1 MPSLRQKV
9 TTYFRQLSFIAEP
22 REGSARSGRHRV
34 TADEDDEGNFII
46 KYLEGRMERQF
57 VPGPEI
63 YNGQSPT
70 EMPVLKLGRYAG
82 GTSAI
87 TAACTGPDEG
97 LTGIKR
103 SKLHLS
109 ASYADDIDFID
120 TQQENDCYE
129 VRKST
134 ASTTNGNQ
142 SNQRLSNKFARTG
155 SSRRQSNADQA
166 SGNAKGGSNAGV
178 AGMRSRKNSKTG
190 IANLVGGSK
199 EQEAN
204 KATTIVVSMVSS
216 SRSPAPLRASND
228 QNNKNVMNGKTETTT
243 SPDPASKDATAHELL
258 ENATERL
265 LREAVSNQNG
275 TPTAPAPPTLTDVVA
290 GVHNWKMECESAYG
304 ISVSLYETNMLTKEP
319 MGNPIADCYGMVVR
333 GDAAAMAMADGV
345 NWGDGA
351 RLAARSAVHGC
362 LDYLDRAV
370 FGQAQECM
378 ATTTQEVFVSLLRS
392 LWEGHGC
399 ILEVG
404 GALSTLTIA
413 VVLPLDGDGGDR
425 KKYVVCACNV
435 GDSLGYV
442 YSKQHGVREFTQASH
457 DISSMR
463 DMRDALGALGPAD
476 GNKPELSN
484 LTFSMTFIERGDIV
498 FLTSDGI
505 SDNFDPV
512 VGKFAEAWTPDVKLQ
527 TTTAL
532 NGSSLAPKRQN
543 KSASAIYARLH
554 PSTPPTRPARHQP
567 KSSSPPSNVPSRPK
581 YMRSQ
586 TVIEPRRL
594 SSAGAQ
600 ATKPITAASS
610 PPPIQRI
617 PKSVSGLPLVTGP
630 QRHALTLHRLED
642 LLSYGING
650 TFSPCVSA
658 RRLCHLLIDFVRM
671 ITSARRKTLEQRE
684 LFYKLATGADGVR
697 REVELNRMQHRAAR
711 KRIVDSS
718 AFSALPGK
726 LDHATVLAYT
736 VGSGQQATMN
746 GNATSTEERDGGGG
760 GGGGIAAPLL
770 QSKEFKETNF

>member
-22 REGSARSGRHRV
+22 RDGRRRV
-34 TADEDDEGNFII
+34 NGNADEDDGSFIT
-46 KYLEGRMERQF
+46 KYLEGRMEREF
-57 VPGPEI
+57 MPGGPEI
-63 YNGQSPT
+63 YNGQNPT
-70 EMPVLKLGRYAG
+70 DMPVLKLGCYATG
-82 GTSAI
+82 PDTI

-120 TQQENDCYE
+120 TQQENEDAYG

-134 ASTTNGNQ
+134 PAAPALSSST
-142 SNQRLSNKFARTG
+142 RLSNKFARPTG
-155 SSRRQSNADQA
+155 SRRQSNADQTTTGTA
-166 SGNAKGGSNAGV
+166 ATGATAA
-178 AGMRSRKNSKTG
+178 AGMRSRKNSKSSLSAVSAA
-190 IANLVGGSK
+190 ANESGG
-199 EQEAN
+199 

-216 SRSPAPLRASND
+216 SNSPAQD
-228 QNNKNVMNGKTETTT
+228 QNNKNLLNAKTE
-243 SPDPASKDATAHELL
+243 AATAAGHGNSER
-258 ENATERL
+258 ERL
-265 LREAVSNQNG
+265 LREAVSNQNVAPNPIAHS
-275 TPTAPAPPTLTDVVA
+275 TPVA
-290 GVHNWKMECESAYG
+290 GVENWQMDCDFAYG
-304 ISVSLYETNMLTKEP
+304 ISVSLYENNMLTKEP
-319 MGNPIADCYGMVVR
+319 MGNPIADCYGCVVR

-370 FGQAQECM
+370 FGQAHECR
-378 ATTTQEVFVSLLRS
+378 ATTTQELFVSLLRS

-413 VVLPLDGDGGDR
+413 VVLPLDGAPG
-425 KKYVVCACNV
+425 KYVVCACNV

-442 YSKQHGVREFTQASH
+442 YSKKHGVRELTQASH

-484 LTFSMTFIERGDIV
+484 LTFSMSCIERGDIV

-527 TTTAL
+527 HLQSAK
-532 NGSSLAPKRQN
+532 LAPKRQN

-554 PSTPPTRPARHQP
+554 PQSATPPSRTRQP
-567 KSSSPPSNVPSRPK
+567 KAGSPPSNMPSRPK

-586 TVIEPRRL
+586 TLIEARHGVG
-594 SSAGAQ
+594 AG
-600 ATKPITAASS
+600 TPVVPT
-610 PPPIQRI
+610 PPIQRI
-617 PKSVSGLPLVTGP
+617 PKSVLGLPLVTGP
-630 QRHALTLHRLED
+630 QRHALTLYRLED

-650 TFSPCVSA
+650 TFSPCASA

-684 LFYKLATGADGVR
+684 LFYKLSTGPDGVK
-697 REVELNRMQHRAAR
+697 REVQLNRMQHRAAR
-711 KRIVDSS
+711 KRVVDSS
-718 AFSALPGK
+718 AFGALPGK

-736 VGSGQQATMN
+736 VGGAASDASDADEADSGD
-746 GNATSTEERDGGGG
+746 GDGGGG
-760 GGGGIAAPLL
+760 GGNGNAAPVL
-770 QSKEFKETNF
+770 QSKEFKETTF

>member
-22 REGSARSGRHRV
+22 REGRRRGNANDG
-34 TADEDDEGNFII
+34 DDDGNFIT
-46 KYLEGRMERQF
+46 KYLEGRMQRQF
-57 VPGPEI
+57 VDGPEI
-63 YNGQSPT
+63 YNGLNPT
-70 EMPVLKLGRYAG
+70 EMPVLKLGGYEAG
-82 GTSAI
+82 TCTI

-120 TQQENDCYE
+120 TQQENEDCYATA
-129 VRKST
+129 RAPATATQQST
-134 ASTTNGNQ
+134 SAT
-142 SNQRLSNKFARTG
+142 RLTNKFGRPQVG
-155 SSRRQSNADQA
+155 GGGGGGSRRQSNAGDQQGGTA
-166 SGNAKGGSNAGV
+166 STS
-178 AGMRSRKNSKTG
+178 GMRSRKNSKSS
-190 IANLVGGSK
+190 IANLSAAVAAAASGDGG
-199 EQEAN
+199 
-204 KATTIVVSMVSS
+204 KASTSCVSS
-216 SRSPAPLRASND
+216 QD
-228 QNNKNVMNGKTETTT
+228 QNNRNLLNAKTE
-243 SPDPASKDATAHELL
+243 ASADANPHSER
-258 ENATERL
+258 ERL
-265 LREAVSNQNG
+265 LREAVSNQG
-275 TPTAPAPPTLTDVVA
+275 GSSSSCTSPPAVVA
-290 GVHNWKMECESAYG
+290 GVENWRMECDFAYG

-333 GDAAAMAMADGV
+333 GDSAAMAMADGV

-370 FGQAQECM
+370 FGQALECR

-413 VVLPLDGDGGDR
+413 VVLPLDGAPG
-425 KKYVVCACNV
+425 KYVVCSCNV

-442 YSKQHGVREFTQASH
+442 YSKKHGVRELTQASH

-484 LTFSMTFIERGDIV
+484 LTFTMSCIESGDIV

-527 TTTAL
+527 TSV
-532 NGSSLAPKRQN
+532 GKPSSLAPKRQN

-554 PSTPPTRPARHQP
+554 PSTPPTRPARQV
-567 KSSSPPSNVPSRPK
+567 KAGSPPSNAPSRPK

-586 TVIEPRRL
+586 TLIEPRQGL
-594 SSAGAQ
+594 VTPAAV
-600 ATKPITAASS
+600 TTA
-610 PPPIQRI
+610 PQRI
-617 PKSVSGLPLVTGP
+617 PKSISGLPLVTGP
-630 QRHALTLHRLED
+630 QRHALTLYRLED

-684 LFYKLATGADGVR
+684 LFYKLSTGPDGAK
-697 REVELNRMQHRAAR
+697 REVQLNRMQHRAAR
-711 KRIVDSS
+711 KRVVDSS
-718 AFSALPGK
+718 AFVALPGK

-736 VGSGQQATMN
+736 VGGGASEGN
-746 GNATSTEERDGGGG
+746 GNENEGTTTTTLS
-760 GGGGIAAPLL
+760 PVL

>member
-22 REGSARSGRHRV
+22 REGRRRGNANDG
-34 TADEDDEGNFII
+34 DDDGNFIT
-46 KYLEGRMERQF
+46 KYLEGRMQRQF
-57 VPGPEI
+57 VDGPEI
-63 YNGQSPT
+63 YNGLNPT
-70 EMPVLKLGRYAG
+70 EMPVLKLGGYEAG
-82 GTSAI
+82 TCTI

-120 TQQENDCYE
+120 TQQENEDCYATA
-129 VRKST
+129 RAPATAAQQST
-134 ASTTNGNQ
+134 SAT
-142 SNQRLSNKFARTG
+142 RLTNKFGRPQVG
-155 SSRRQSNADQA
+155 GGGGSRRQSNAGDQL
-166 SGNAKGGSNAGV
+166 GGSASTS
-178 AGMRSRKNSKTG
+178 GMRSRKNSKSS
-190 IANLVGGSK
+190 IANLSAAVAAAASGDGG
-199 EQEAN
+199 
-204 KATTIVVSMVSS
+204 KASTSCVSS
-216 SRSPAPLRASND
+216 QD
-228 QNNKNVMNGKTETTT
+228 QNNRNLLNAKTE
-243 SPDPASKDATAHELL
+243 ASADANPHSER
-258 ENATERL
+258 ERL
-265 LREAVSNQNG
+265 LREAVSNQG
-275 TPTAPAPPTLTDVVA
+275 GSSPSCTSPPAVVA
-290 GVHNWKMECESAYG
+290 GVENWRMECDFAYG

-333 GDAAAMAMADGV
+333 GDSAAMAMADGV
-345 NWGDGA
+345 NWGNNTVGRKSLLILIPKRFAGDGA

-370 FGQAQECM
+370 FGQALECR

-413 VVLPLDGDGGDR
+413 VVLPLDGAPG
-425 KKYVVCACNV
+425 KYVVCSCNV
-435 GDSLGYV
+435 GDSLGFV
-442 YSKQHGVREFTQASH
+442 YSKQHGVRELTQASH

-484 LTFSMTFIERGDIV
+484 LTFTMSCIESGDIV

-527 TTTAL
+527 TSV
-532 NGSSLAPKRQN
+532 GKPSSLAPKRQN

-554 PSTPPTRPARHQP
+554 PSTPPTRPARQV
-567 KSSSPPSNVPSRPK
+567 KAGSPPSNAPSRPK

-586 TVIEPRRL
+586 TLIEPRQGL
-594 SSAGAQ
+594 VTPAAV
-600 ATKPITAASS
+600 TTA
-610 PPPIQRI
+610 PQRI
-617 PKSVSGLPLVTGP
+617 PKSISGLPLVTGP
-630 QRHALTLHRLED
+630 QRHALTLYRLED

-684 LFYKLATGADGVR
+684 LFYKLSTGPDGAK
-697 REVELNRMQHRAAR
+697 REVQLNRMQHRAAR
-711 KRIVDSS
+711 KRVVDSS
-718 AFSALPGK
+718 AFVALPGK

-736 VGSGQQATMN
+736 VG
-746 GNATSTEERDGGGG
+746 GGGG
-760 GGGGIAAPLL
+760 ASEGNGNENEGTTTTTLSPVL

>member
-22 REGSARSGRHRV
+22 REGRRRATDH
-34 TADEDDEGNFII
+34 EDDDGNFIT
-46 KYLEGRMERQF
+46 KYLEGRMRREF
-57 VPGPEI
+57 VSGPEI
-63 YNGQSPT
+63 YNGRNPT
-70 EMPVLKLGRYAG
+70 DMPVLKLDCYEAG
-82 GTSAI
+82 PCSI

-109 ASYADDIDFID
+109 TSFADDIDFID
-120 TQQENDCYE
+120 TQQENDDCYG

-134 ASTTNGNQ
+134 NPVPTIQQNPT
-142 SNQRLSNKFARTG
+142 RLSHKFGRAPIG
-155 SSRRQSNADQA
+155 SRRQSSTEQPT
-166 SGNAKGGSNAGV
+166 GSAP
-178 AGMRSRKNSKTG
+178 APGMRSRKNSKTS
-190 IANLVGGSK
+190 IANLAASSAITDSGKTTSNQNNRNELNAKAEGSSEGGS
-199 EQEAN
+199 
-204 KATTIVVSMVSS
+204 
-216 SRSPAPLRASND
+216 D
-228 QNNKNVMNGKTETTT
+228 
-243 SPDPASKDATAHELL
+243 L
-258 ENATERL
+258 ERERL
-265 LREAVSNQNG
+265 LREAVSNLDG
-275 TPTAPAPPTLTDVVA
+275 SSPSTVVA
-290 GVHNWKMECESAYG
+290 GVDNWRKECDYAYG
-304 ISVSLYETNMLTKEP
+304 ISVSLYENNMLTKEP

-333 GDAAAMAMADGV
+333 GDSAAMAMADGV

-362 LDYLDRAV
+362 LDYLDRTV
-370 FGQAQECM
+370 FGQAGECR
-378 ATTTQEVFVSLLRS
+378 AATTQEVFVNLLRS

-413 VVLPLDGDGGDR
+413 VVLPLDGEPG
-425 KKYVVCACNV
+425 KFVVCACNV
-435 GDSLGYV
+435 GDSLGYI
-442 YSKQHGVREFTQASH
+442 YSKKHGVRELTQASH

-484 LTFSMTFIERGDIV
+484 LTFSMSCIERGDIV

-527 TTTAL
+527 TSGQGKL
-532 NGSSLAPKRQN
+532 SSLAPKRQN

-554 PSTPPTRPARHQP
+554 PSTPPVGRPTRQAKPV
-567 KSSSPPSNVPSRPK
+567 SPPSNTPSRPK

-586 TVIEPRRL
+586 TLIEPRQGL
-594 SSAGAQ
+594 V
-600 ATKPITAASS
+600 AA
-610 PPPIQRI
+610 PPLTPLPQRI
-617 PKSVSGLPLVTGP
+617 PRSVSGLPLVTGP
-630 QRHALTLHRLED
+630 QRHALTLYRLED

-650 TFSPCVSA
+650 TFSPCASA
-658 RRLCHLLIDFVRM
+658 RKLCHLLIDFVRM

-684 LFYKLATGADGVR
+684 LFYKLSTGPDGAK
-697 REVELNRMQHRAAR
+697 REVQLNRMQHRAAR

-718 AFSALPGK
+718 AFVALPGK
-726 LDHATVLAYT
+726 LDHATVMAYT
-736 VGSGQQATMN
+736 VGGGEVQDNDTVDKN
-746 GNATSTEERDGGGG
+746 GVGDEISS
-760 GGGGIAAPLL
+760 PVL

>member
-22 REGSARSGRHRV
+22 RDGRRRASEH
-34 TADEDDEGNFII
+34 EDDDGSFIT
-46 KYLEGRMERQF
+46 KYLEGRMQRQF
-57 VPGPEI
+57 VDGPEI
-63 YNGQSPT
+63 YNGQNPT
-70 EMPVLKLGRYAG
+70 DMPVLKLDAYEAG
-82 GTSAI
+82 NCSI

-109 ASYADDIDFID
+109 TSFADDIDFID
-120 TQQENDCYE
+120 TQQENDDCYG

-134 ASTTNGNQ
+134 QPVQVATQNST
-142 SNQRLSNKFARTG
+142 RLTSKFGRPPAG
-155 SSRRQSNADQA
+155 PRRQSSAEQPSGSAPA
-166 SGNAKGGSNAGV
+166 S
-178 AGMRSRKNSKTG
+178 GMRSRKNSKSS
-190 IANLVGGSK
+190 IANLAAATAGTDAGK
-199 EQEAN
+199 AN
-204 KATTIVVSMVSS
+204 S
-216 SRSPAPLRASND
+216 D
-228 QNNKNVMNGKTETTT
+228 QNNRNVLNAKTEVSTDG
-243 SPDPASKDATAHELL
+243 DPNSER
-258 ENATERL
+258 ERL
-265 LREAVSNQNG
+265 LREAVSNQG
-275 TPTAPAPPTLTDVVA
+275 GSAPTALIA
-290 GVHNWKMECESAYG
+290 GVENWRMECDFAYG
-304 ISVSLYETNMLTKEP
+304 ISVSLYETSMLTKEP

-333 GDAAAMAMADGV
+333 GDSAAMAMADGV

-370 FGQAQECM
+370 FGQALECR

-413 VVLPLDGDGGDR
+413 VVLPLDGAPG
-425 KKYVVCACNV
+425 KYVVCSCNV

-442 YSKQHGVREFTQASH
+442 YSKKHGVRELTQASH

-484 LTFSMTFIERGDIV
+484 LTFSMTCIESGDIV

-527 TTTAL
+527 TSGHGKTA
-532 NGSSLAPKRQN
+532 NLAPKRQN

-554 PSTPPTRPARHQP
+554 PSTPPTRPARQS
-567 KSSSPPSNVPSRPK
+567 KAGSPPNNAPSRPK

-586 TVIEPRRL
+586 TLIEPRQGL
-594 SSAGAQ
+594 VSA
-600 ATKPITAASS
+600 
-610 PPPIQRI
+610 PPPSVVPQRI
-617 PKSVSGLPLVTGP
+617 PKSISGLPLVTGP
-630 QRHALTLHRLED
+630 QRHALTLYRLED

-684 LFYKLATGADGVR
+684 LFYKLSTGPDGAK
-697 REVELNRMQHRAAR
+697 REVQLNRMQHRAAR
-711 KRIVDSS
+711 KRVVDSS
-718 AFSALPGK
+718 AFIALPGK
-726 LDHATVLAYT
+726 LDHATVMAYT
-736 VGSGQQATMN
+736 VGGGEEHNN
-746 GNATSTEERDGGGG
+746 GNENGDGG
-760 GGGGIAAPLL
+760 ALSPVL

>member
-22 REGSARSGRHRV
+22 RVDRRRASEH
-34 TADEDDEGNFII
+34 EDDDGNFIT
-46 KYLEGRMERQF
+46 KYLEGRMQRQF
-57 VPGPEI
+57 VDGPEI
-63 YNGQSPT
+63 YNGQNPT
-70 EMPVLKLGRYAG
+70 DMPVLKLDCYEAG
-82 GTSAI
+82 ACSI
-87 TAACTGPDEG
+87 IAACTGPDDG

-109 ASYADDIDFID
+109 TSFADDIDFID
-120 TQQENDCYE
+120 TQQENDDCYG

-134 ASTTNGNQ
+134 PPVASTTQNCT
-142 SNQRLSNKFARTG
+142 RLASKFGRPPTG
-155 SSRRQSNADQA
+155 SRRQSNADQPTG
-166 SGNAKGGSNAGV
+166 SGTAP
-178 AGMRSRKNSKTG
+178 GMRSRKNSKSS
-190 IANLVGGSK
+190 IANLAAASSGTDSGK
-199 EQEAN
+199 TTCEQSA
-204 KATTIVVSMVSS
+204 
-216 SRSPAPLRASND
+216 R
-228 QNNKNVMNGKTETTT
+228 NVLNAKTET
-243 SPDPASKDATAHELL
+243 SASSGPNSER
-258 ENATERL
+258 ERL
-265 LREAVSNQNG
+265 LREAVSNQG
-275 TPTAPAPPTLTDVVA
+275 GSSPPTVVIA
-290 GVHNWKMECESAYG
+290 GVENWRMECDSAYG
-304 ISVSLYETNMLTKEP
+304 ISVSLYENNMLTKEP

-333 GDAAAMAMADGV
+333 GDSAAMAMADGV

-370 FGQAQECM
+370 FGQALECR

-413 VVLPLDGDGGDR
+413 VVLPLDGAPG
-425 KKYVVCACNV
+425 KYVVCACNV
-435 GDSLGYV
+435 GDSLGYI
-442 YSKQHGVREFTQASH
+442 YSKKHGVRELTQASH

-484 LTFSMTFIERGDIV
+484 LTFSMSSIESGDIV

-527 TTTAL
+527 
-532 NGSSLAPKRQN
+532 SSGQGKPANLAPKRQN

-554 PSTPPTRPARHQP
+554 PSSPPVGRPARQS
-567 KSSSPPSNVPSRPK
+567 KASSPPSNAPSRPK

-586 TVIEPRRL
+586 TLIEPRQGL
-594 SSAGAQ
+594 V
-600 ATKPITAASS
+600 AAPS
-610 PPPIQRI
+610 PSVLPQRI
-617 PKSVSGLPLVTGP
+617 PKSISGLPLVTGP
-630 QRHALTLHRLED
+630 QRHALTLYRLED

-684 LFYKLATGADGVR
+684 LFYKLSTGPDGAK
-697 REVELNRMQHRAAR
+697 REVQLNRMQHRAAR
-711 KRIVDSS
+711 KRVVDSS
-718 AFSALPGK
+718 AFVALPGK
-726 LDHATVLAYT
+726 LDHATVMAYT
-736 VGSGQQATMN
+736 VGGGEVQDN
-746 GNATSTEERDGGGG
+746 GKENGDRVAVS
-760 GGGGIAAPLL
+760 PVL
-770 QSKEFKETNF
+770 QSKDFKETNF

>member
-22 REGSARSGRHRV
+22 REGRRRGNANDG
-34 TADEDDEGNFII
+34 DDDGNFIT
-46 KYLEGRMERQF
+46 KYLEGRMQRQF
-57 VPGPEI
+57 VDGPEI
-63 YNGQSPT
+63 YNGQNPT
-70 EMPVLKLGRYAG
+70 EMPVLKLGGYEAG
-82 GTSAI
+82 TCTI

-120 TQQENDCYE
+120 TQQENEDCYA
-129 VRKST
+129 T
-134 ASTTNGNQ
+134 ARPPATATQQ
-142 SNQRLSNKFARTG
+142 SSNATRLTNKFGRPQG
-155 SSRRQSNADQA
+155 GGGGGGGGSRRQSNAGDQQGGTA
-166 SGNAKGGSNAGV
+166 STS
-178 AGMRSRKNSKTG
+178 GMRSRKNSKSS
-190 IANLVGGSK
+190 IANLSAAVAAATSGETG
-199 EQEAN
+199 
-204 KATTIVVSMVSS
+204 KASTSCVS
-216 SRSPAPLRASND
+216 AQD
-228 QNNKNVMNGKTETTT
+228 QNNRNLLNAKTE
-243 SPDPASKDATAHELL
+243 ASADANPHSER
-258 ENATERL
+258 ERL
-265 LREAVSNQNG
+265 LREAVSNQG
-275 TPTAPAPPTLTDVVA
+275 GSSSSAGATSPPAVVA
-290 GVHNWKMECESAYG
+290 GVENWRMECDFAYG

-333 GDAAAMAMADGV
+333 GDSAAMAMADGV

-370 FGQAQECM
+370 FGQAQECR

-413 VVLPLDGDGGDR
+413 VVLPLDGASG
-425 KKYVVCACNV
+425 KYVVCSCNV

-442 YSKQHGVREFTQASH
+442 YSKKHGVRELTQASH

-484 LTFSMTFIERGDIV
+484 LTFTMSCIESGDIV

-527 TTTAL
+527 TSV
-532 NGSSLAPKRQN
+532 GKPSSLAPKRQN

-554 PSTPPTRPARHQP
+554 PSTPPTRPARQV
-567 KSSSPPSNVPSRPK
+567 KAGSPPSNAPSRPK

-586 TVIEPRRL
+586 TLIEPRQGL
-594 SSAGAQ
+594 GA
-600 ATKPITAASS
+600 PASVTTT
-610 PPPIQRI
+610 PQRI
-617 PKSVSGLPLVTGP
+617 PKSISGLPLVTGP
-630 QRHALTLHRLED
+630 QRHALTLYRLED

-650 TFSPCVSA
+650 TFSPCISA

-684 LFYKLATGADGVR
+684 LFYKLSTGPDGAK
-697 REVELNRMQHRAAR
+697 REVQLNRMQHRAAR
-711 KRIVDSS
+711 KRVVDSS
-718 AFSALPGK
+718 AFVALPGK

-736 VGSGQQATMN
+736 VGGGGSEGTSHN
-746 GNATSTEERDGGGG
+746 GNGNEGTTTTTS
-760 GGGGIAAPLL
+760 PVL

>member
-22 REGSARSGRHRV
+22 RDGRRRVNGNEETDDGS
-34 TADEDDEGNFII
+34 FIT
-46 KYLEGRMERQF
+46 KYLEGRMQREF
-57 VPGPEI
+57 LPGGPEI
-63 YNGQSPT
+63 YNGQNPT
-70 EMPVLKLGRYAG
+70 DMPVLKLGRYASG
-82 GTSAI
+82 SDTI

-120 TQQENDCYE
+120 TQQENEDAYG

-134 ASTTNGNQ
+134 PPVSSTT
-142 SNQRLSNKFARTG
+142 RLSNKFARPAG
-155 SSRRQSNADQA
+155 SRRQSNADQTA
-166 SGNAKGGSNAGV
+166 QGTGSSGTTAN
-178 AGMRSRKNSKTG
+178 AGMRSRKNSKNSISAVPAT
-190 IANLVGGSK
+190 AADAGG
-199 EQEAN
+199 

-216 SRSPAPLRASND
+216 SNPSQD
-228 QNNKNVMNGKTETTT
+228 QNNKNLLNAKTEVSRTTGDG
-243 SPDPASKDATAHELL
+243 SSER
-258 ENATERL
+258 ERL
-265 LREAVSNQNG
+265 LREAVSNQSGNPTTTAIPTTAATTTTTSNNSNTLS
-275 TPTAPAPPTLTDVVA
+275 TPVA
-290 GVHNWKMECESAYG
+290 GVENWQMDCDFAYG
-304 ISVSLYETNMLTKEP
+304 ISVSLYENNMLTKEP
-319 MGNPIADCYGMVVR
+319 MGNPIADCYGCVVR
-333 GDAAAMAMADGV
+333 GEAAAMAMADGV

-370 FGQAQECM
+370 FGQAQECL
-378 ATTTQEVFVSLLRS
+378 ATTTHELFVSLLRS

-413 VVLPLDGDGGDR
+413 VVLPLDGAPG
-425 KKYVVCACNV
+425 KYVVCSCNV

-442 YSKQHGVREFTQASH
+442 YSKKHGVRELTQGSH

-484 LTFSMTFIERGDIV
+484 LTFSMSCLERGDIV

-527 TTTAL
+527 QLQTG
-532 NGSSLAPKRQN
+532 NLAPKRQN

-554 PSTPPTRPARHQP
+554 PSSATPPGRTRQP
-567 KSSSPPSNVPSRPK
+567 KSGSPPSNVPSRPK

-586 TVIEPRRL
+586 TLIDARHGVTT
-594 SSAGAQ
+594 G
-600 ATKPITAASS
+600 S
-610 PPPIQRI
+610 PSNAPTPPLQRI
-617 PKSVSGLPLVTGP
+617 PKSAMGLPLVTGP
-630 QRHALTLHRLED
+630 QRHALTLYRLED

-650 TFSPCVSA
+650 TFSPCASA

-684 LFYKLATGADGVR
+684 LFYKLSTGPDGVK
-697 REVELNRMQHRAAR
+697 REVQLNRMQHRAAR

-718 AFSALPGK
+718 AFAALPGK

-736 VGSGQQATMN
+736 VGGASADADAEN
-746 GNATSTEERDGGGG
+746 GTSGGGG
-760 GGGGIAAPLL
+760 GGNGNVAPVL

>member
-22 REGSARSGRHRV
+22 REGRRRASEH
-34 TADEDDEGNFII
+34 EDDDCSFIT
-46 KYLEGRMERQF
+46 KYLEGRMQRQF
-57 VPGPEI
+57 VEGPEI
-63 YNGQSPT
+63 YNGQNPT
-70 EMPVLKLGRYAG
+70 DMPVLKLNPYEAG
-82 GTSAI
+82 TCSI

-109 ASYADDIDFID
+109 TSFADDIDFID
-120 TQQENDCYE
+120 TQQENDDCYG
-129 VRKST
+129 VRKSSPPVQPAT
-134 ASTTNGNQ
+134 QSST
-142 SNQRLSNKFARTG
+142 RLTSKFGRPPST
-155 SSRRQSNADQA
+155 SRRQSSTEQP
-166 SGNAKGGSNAGV
+166 SGSAPVS
-178 AGMRSRKNSKTG
+178 GMRSRKNSKSS
-190 IANLVGGSK
+190 IANLAAASTGGDVGRV
-199 EQEAN
+199 N
-204 KATTIVVSMVSS
+204 N
-216 SRSPAPLRASND
+216 ND
-228 QNNKNVMNGKTETTT
+228 QNNKNLLNAKTE
-243 SPDPASKDATAHELL
+243 ASTDGDSNSER
-258 ENATERL
+258 ERL
-265 LREAVSNQNG
+265 LLEAVSNQAG
-275 TPTAPAPPTLTDVVA
+275 SATAPLIA
-290 GVHNWKMECESAYG
+290 GVENWRMECEFAYG

-333 GDAAAMAMADGV
+333 GDSAAMAMADGV

-370 FGQAQECM
+370 FGQALECR

-413 VVLPLDGDGGDR
+413 VVLPLDGAPG
-425 KKYVVCACNV
+425 KYVVCSCNV

-442 YSKQHGVREFTQASH
+442 YSKKHGVRELTQASH

-484 LTFSMTFIERGDIV
+484 LTFSMTCIESGDIV

-527 TTTAL
+527 TV
-532 NGSSLAPKRQN
+532 GQGKPGSLAPKRQN

-554 PSTPPTRPARHQP
+554 PSTPPTRPARQS
-567 KSSSPPSNVPSRPK
+567 KASSPPSNAPSRPK

-586 TVIEPRRL
+586 TLIEPRQGL
-594 SSAGAQ
+594 A
-600 ATKPITAASS
+600 S
-610 PPPIQRI
+610 PPPPAVALQRI
-617 PKSVSGLPLVTGP
+617 PKSISGLPLVTGP
-630 QRHALTLHRLED
+630 QRHALTLYRLED

-684 LFYKLATGADGVR
+684 LFYKLSTGPDGAK
-697 REVELNRMQHRAAR
+697 REVQLNRMQHRAAR
-711 KRIVDSS
+711 KRVVDSS
-718 AFSALPGK
+718 AFVALPGK
-726 LDHATVLAYT
+726 LDHATVMAYT
-736 VGSGQQATMN
+736 VGGGEDHNN
-746 GNATSTEERDGGGG
+746 GNDNGDGG
-760 GGGGIAAPLL
+760 ALSPVL

>member
-22 REGSARSGRHRV
+22 REGRRRGNANDG
-34 TADEDDEGNFII
+34 DDDGNFIT
-46 KYLEGRMERQF
+46 KYLEGRMQRQF
-57 VPGPEI
+57 VDGPEI
-63 YNGQSPT
+63 YNGQNPT
-70 EMPVLKLGRYAG
+70 EMPVLKLGGYEAG
-82 GTSAI
+82 TCSI

-120 TQQENDCYE
+120 TQQENEDCYATA
-129 VRKST
+129 RAPAAATQQST
-134 ASTTNGNQ
+134 SAT
-142 SNQRLSNKFARTG
+142 RLTNKFGRPQGGAG
-155 SSRRQSNADQA
+155 GGGGSRRQSNAGDQQGGTA
-166 SGNAKGGSNAGV
+166 STS
-178 AGMRSRKNSKTG
+178 GMRSRKNSKSS
-190 IANLVGGSK
+190 IANLAAAASGDTG
-199 EQEAN
+199 
-204 KATTIVVSMVSS
+204 KASTSCVSS
-216 SRSPAPLRASND
+216 QD
-228 QNNKNVMNGKTETTT
+228 QNNRNLLNAKTEASADA
-243 SPDPASKDATAHELL
+243 SPNSER
-258 ENATERL
+258 ERL
-265 LREAVSNQNG
+265 LREAVSNQG
-275 TPTAPAPPTLTDVVA
+275 GSSATSSPPAIVA
-290 GVHNWKMECESAYG
+290 GVENWRMECDFAYG

-333 GDAAAMAMADGV
+333 GDSAAMAMADGV

-370 FGQAQECM
+370 FGQAQECR

-413 VVLPLDGDGGDR
+413 VVLPLDGAPG
-425 KKYVVCACNV
+425 KYVVCSCNV

-442 YSKQHGVREFTQASH
+442 YSKKHGVRELTQASH

-484 LTFSMTFIERGDIV
+484 LTFTMSCIESGDIV

-527 TTTAL
+527 TSV
-532 NGSSLAPKRQN
+532 GKPSSLAPKRQN

-554 PSTPPTRPARHQP
+554 PSTPPTRPARQA
-567 KSSSPPSNVPSRPK
+567 KAGSPPSNAPSRPK

-586 TVIEPRRL
+586 TLIEPRQGL
-594 SSAGAQ
+594 G
-600 ATKPITAASS
+600 PPASVTTT
-610 PPPIQRI
+610 PQRI
-617 PKSVSGLPLVTGP
+617 PKSISGLPLVTGP
-630 QRHALTLHRLED
+630 QRHALTLYRLED

-650 TFSPCVSA
+650 TFSPCASA

-684 LFYKLATGADGVR
+684 LFYKLSTGPDGAK
-697 REVELNRMQHRAAR
+697 REVQLNRMQHRAAR
-711 KRIVDSS
+711 KRVVDSS
-718 AFSALPGK
+718 AFVALPGK

-736 VGSGQQATMN
+736 VGGGGPEGTSHN
-746 GNATSTEERDGGGG
+746 GNENEGTTTLS
-760 GGGGIAAPLL
+760 PVL

>member
-1 MPSLRQKV
+1 MQ
-9 TTYFRQLSFIAEP
+9 
-22 REGSARSGRHRV
+22 
-34 TADEDDEGNFII
+34 
-46 KYLEGRMERQF
+46 RQF
-57 VPGPEI
+57 VEGPEI
-63 YNGQSPT
+63 YNGQNPT
-70 EMPVLKLGRYAG
+70 DMPVLKLNPYEAG
-82 GTSAI
+82 TCSI

-109 ASYADDIDFID
+109 TSFADDIDFID
-120 TQQENDCYE
+120 TQQENDDCYG
-129 VRKST
+129 VRKSSAPVQPAT
-134 ASTTNGNQ
+134 QNST
-142 SNQRLSNKFARTG
+142 RLTSKFGRPPTT
-155 SSRRQSNADQA
+155 SRRQSSTEQP
-166 SGNAKGGSNAGV
+166 SGSAPVS
-178 AGMRSRKNSKTG
+178 GMRSRKNSKSS
-190 IANLVGGSK
+190 IANLAAASTGGDVGK
-199 EQEAN
+199 VN
-204 KATTIVVSMVSS
+204 N
-216 SRSPAPLRASND
+216 ND
-228 QNNKNVMNGKTETTT
+228 QNNKNLLNAKTE
-243 SPDPASKDATAHELL
+243 ASTEGDSNSER
-258 ENATERL
+258 ERL
-265 LREAVSNQNG
+265 LLEAVSNQAG
-275 TPTAPAPPTLTDVVA
+275 SAPAPLIA
-290 GVHNWKMECESAYG
+290 GVENWRMECEFAYG

-333 GDAAAMAMADGV
+333 GDSAAMAMADGV

-370 FGQAQECM
+370 FGQALECR

-413 VVLPLDGDGGDR
+413 VVLPLDGVPG
-425 KKYVVCACNV
+425 KYVVCSCNV

-442 YSKQHGVREFTQASH
+442 YSKKHGVRELTQASH

-484 LTFSMTFIERGDIV
+484 LTFSMTCIESGDIV

-527 TTTAL
+527 TA
-532 NGSSLAPKRQN
+532 GQEKPGSLAPKRQN

-554 PSTPPTRPARHQP
+554 PSTPPTRPARQS
-567 KSSSPPSNVPSRPK
+567 KASSPPSNAPSRPK

-586 TVIEPRRL
+586 TLIEPRQGL
-594 SSAGAQ
+594 A
-600 ATKPITAASS
+600 S
-610 PPPIQRI
+610 PPPPAVALQRI
-617 PKSVSGLPLVTGP
+617 PKSISGLPLVTGP
-630 QRHALTLHRLED
+630 QRHALTLYRLED

-684 LFYKLATGADGVR
+684 LFYKLSTGPDGAK
-697 REVELNRMQHRAAR
+697 REVQLNRMQHRAAR
-711 KRIVDSS
+711 KRVVDSS
-718 AFSALPGK
+718 AFVALPGK
-726 LDHATVLAYT
+726 LDHATVMAYT
-736 VGSGQQATMN
+736 VGGGEDHNN
-746 GNATSTEERDGGGG
+746 GNDNGDGG
-760 GGGGIAAPLL
+760 ALSPVL

>member
-22 REGSARSGRHRV
+22 RDGRRRV
-34 TADEDDEGNFII
+34 NGNVEEDDGSFIT
-46 KYLEGRMERQF
+46 KYLEGRMQREF
-57 VPGPEI
+57 LAGGPEI
-63 YNGQSPT
+63 YSGQHPT
-70 EMPVLKLGRYAG
+70 DMPVLKLGQYDTG
-82 GTSAI
+82 PDSI
-87 TAACTGPDEG
+87 IAACTGPDEG

-120 TQQENDCYE
+120 TQQENEDAYN

-134 ASTTNGNQ
+134 CTPAVPALSSAT
-142 SNQRLSNKFARTG
+142 RLSNKFARPTG
-155 SSRRQSNADQA
+155 SRRQSNADQ
-166 SGNAKGGSNAGV
+166 STTVSSTAGT
-178 AGMRSRKNSKTG
+178 AGMRSRKNSKSSISATTATTEKSSSG
-190 IANLVGGSK
+190 SGGDG
-199 EQEAN
+199 

-216 SRSPAPLRASND
+216 STAQD
-228 QNNKNVMNGKTETTT
+228 QNNKNLLNGKTESASAAAGDVT
-243 SPDPASKDATAHELL
+243 SER
-258 ENATERL
+258 ERL
-265 LREAVSNQNG
+265 LREAVSNQSGNPVSSSSG
-275 TPTAPAPPTLTDVVA
+275 NDATTLTLSTPVA
-290 GVHNWKMECESAYG
+290 GVQNWQMDCDFAYG
-304 ISVSLYETNMLTKEP
+304 ISVSLYENNMLTKEP
-319 MGNPIADCYGMVVR
+319 MGSPIADCFGCVVR
-333 GDAAAMAMADGV
+333 GDASAMAMADGV

-370 FGQAQECM
+370 FGQAHECR

-413 VVLPLDGDGGDR
+413 VVLPLDGAPG
-425 KKYVVCACNV
+425 KYVVCACNV

-442 YSKQHGVREFTQASH
+442 YSKKHGVRELTQASH

-484 LTFSMTFIERGDIV
+484 LTFSMSCVERGDIV

-527 TTTAL
+527 QATK
-532 NGSSLAPKRQN
+532 LAPKRQN

-554 PSTPPTRPARHQP
+554 PASATPPTRTRQP
-567 KSSSPPSNVPSRPK
+567 KAGSPPSSVPSRPK

-586 TVIEPRRL
+586 TLIEARQG
-594 SSAGAQ
+594 SV
-600 ATKPITAASS
+600 AS
-610 PPPIQRI
+610 PTPTPALQRI
-617 PKSVSGLPLVTGP
+617 PKSVMGLPLVTGP
-630 QRHALTLHRLED
+630 QRHALTLYRLED

-650 TFSPCVSA
+650 TFSPCASA

-684 LFYKLATGADGVR
+684 LFFKLSTGPDGVK

-718 AFSALPGK
+718 TFSALPGK

-736 VGSGQQATMN
+736 VGGIESDATE
-746 GNATSTEERDGGGG
+746 ADGGGG
-760 GGGGIAAPLL
+760 NGNVAPFL

>member
-22 REGSARSGRHRV
+22 RDGRRRV
-34 TADEDDEGNFII
+34 NGNAEEDDGSFIT
-46 KYLEGRMERQF
+46 KYLEGRMEREF
-57 VPGPEI
+57 MAGGPEI

-70 EMPVLKLGRYAG
+70 DMPVLKLGSYDTG
-82 GTSAI
+82 PDTI

-120 TQQENDCYE
+120 TQQENEDAYG

-134 ASTTNGNQ
+134 PPAPVISAST
-142 SNQRLSNKFARTG
+142 RLSNKFAR
-155 SSRRQSNADQA
+155 RQSSTDQSSTGAGTAGGATVA
-166 SGNAKGGSNAGV
+166 S
-178 AGMRSRKNSKTG
+178 GMRSRKNSKSSIG
-190 IANLVGGSK
+190 ASSAAARESAGG
-199 EQEAN
+199 
-204 KATTIVVSMVSS
+204 KATTIVVSMVSNS
-216 SRSPAPLRASND
+216 SPAQD
-228 QNNKNVMNGKTETTT
+228 QNNKNLLNAKTE
-243 SPDPASKDATAHELL
+243 ASTAAGNSER
-258 ENATERL
+258 ERL
-265 LREAVSNQNG
+265 LREAVSNQSSTPAA
-275 TPTAPAPPTLTDVVA
+275 TPTALSTPVA
-290 GVHNWKMECESAYG
+290 GVQNWQMDCDFAYG
-304 ISVSLYETNMLTKEP
+304 ISVSLYENNMLTKEP
-319 MGNPIADCYGMVVR
+319 MGNPIADCYGCVVR

-370 FGQAQECM
+370 FGQAHECR
-378 ATTTQEVFVSLLRS
+378 ATTTQELFVSLLRS

-413 VVLPLDGDGGDR
+413 VVLPLDGANG
-425 KKYVVCACNV
+425 KYVVCACNV

-442 YSKQHGVREFTQASH
+442 YSKKHGVRELTQASH

-484 LTFSMTFIERGDIV
+484 LTFSMTCIERGDIV

-527 TTTAL
+527 QLQTG
-532 NGSSLAPKRQN
+532 NLAPKRQN

-554 PSTPPTRPARHQP
+554 PSSATPPCRTRKP
-567 KSSSPPSNVPSRPK
+567 KADSPPTGVPSRPK

-586 TVIEPRRL
+586 TLIEARHGVG
-594 SSAGAQ
+594 AGAG
-600 ATKPITAASS
+600 APVS
-610 PPPIQRI
+610 PTPPIQRI
-617 PKSVSGLPLVTGP
+617 PKSAMGLPLVTGP

-650 TFSPCVSA
+650 TFSPCASA

-684 LFYKLATGADGVR
+684 LFYKLSTGPDGVK
-697 REVELNRMQHRAAR
+697 REVQLNRMQHRAAR

-736 VGSGQQATMN
+736 VGGATACDADEADAN
-746 GNATSTEERDGGGG
+746 NGGGG
-760 GGGGIAAPLL
+760 GNGNVAPLL

>member
-22 REGSARSGRHRV
+22 REGRRRASEH
-34 TADEDDEGNFII
+34 EDDDGSFIT
-46 KYLEGRMERQF
+46 KYLEGRMQRQF
-57 VPGPEI
+57 VDGPEI
-63 YNGQSPT
+63 YNGQNPT
-70 EMPVLKLGRYAG
+70 DMPVLKLDSYEAG
-82 GTSAI
+82 TCSI

-109 ASYADDIDFID
+109 TSFADDIDFID
-120 TQQENDCYE
+120 TQQENDDCYG

-134 ASTTNGNQ
+134 PPVSATTQNSTRLAS
-142 SNQRLSNKFARTG
+142 KFGRPPTG
-155 SSRRQSNADQA
+155 SRRQSNADQPSGSTTA
-166 SGNAKGGSNAGV
+166 S
-178 AGMRSRKNSKTG
+178 GMRSRKNSKSSIG
-190 IANLVGGSK
+190 NLASASSGTDAG
-199 EQEAN
+199 
-204 KATTIVVSMVSS
+204 KATS
-216 SRSPAPLRASND
+216 D
-228 QNNKNVMNGKTETTT
+228 QNNRNLLNAKTETTADGD
-243 SPDPASKDATAHELL
+243 SNSER
-258 ENATERL
+258 ERL
-265 LREAVSNQNG
+265 LREAVSNQG
-275 TPTAPAPPTLTDVVA
+275 GSAPAAVVA
-290 GVHNWKMECESAYG
+290 GVENWRMECDFAYG

-333 GDAAAMAMADGV
+333 GDSAAMAMADGV

-370 FGQAQECM
+370 FGQALECR

-413 VVLPLDGDGGDR
+413 VVLPLDGSPG
-425 KKYVVCACNV
+425 KYVVCSCNV

-442 YSKQHGVREFTQASH
+442 YSKKHGVRELTQASH

-484 LTFSMTFIERGDIV
+484 LTFSMSCIESGDIV

-527 TTTAL
+527 STGQSKPAI
-532 NGSSLAPKRQN
+532 LAPKRQN

-554 PSTPPTRPARHQP
+554 PSTPPTRPARQS
-567 KSSSPPSNVPSRPK
+567 KAGSPPSNAPSRPK

-586 TVIEPRRL
+586 TLIEPRQGL
-594 SSAGAQ
+594 V
-600 ATKPITAASS
+600 S
-610 PPPIQRI
+610 PPPPSVAIQRI
-617 PKSVSGLPLVTGP
+617 PKSISGLPLVTGP
-630 QRHALTLHRLED
+630 QRHALTLYRLED

-684 LFYKLATGADGVR
+684 LFYKLSTGPDGAK
-697 REVELNRMQHRAAR
+697 REVQLNRMQHRAAR
-711 KRIVDSS
+711 KRVVDSS
-718 AFSALPGK
+718 AFVALPGK
-726 LDHATVLAYT
+726 LDHATVMAYT
-736 VGSGQQATMN
+736 VGGGEDHDT
-746 GNATSTEERDGGGG
+746 GNNIGDGGA
-760 GGGGIAAPLL
+760 ISPVL